1 MNYKIVALMGAS
13 GAGKD
18 TVLGALMTQAPH
30 FHEIISCTTRPPRE
44 GEVDGI
50 NYHFLTHDDFA
61 EQINQGKMM
70 EVTIFRGWCYG
81 TSFDNLVSDKINI
94 GVFNPSGVA
103 MLMDS
108 DNIDVFPIWIQ
119 ASDKTRLLRQL
130 NREHDPDVKEIIR
143 RFTTDEEDFSDID
156 IKDGLGYKA
165 YYKSYPITIVNNENQ
180 TPEETAKKILDL
192 VSLWAKMDN

>member
-1 MNYKIVALMGAS
+1 MGAA

-18 TVLGALMTQAPH
+18 AVLHALMAQAPH

-50 NYHFLTHDDFA
+50 NYHFLSHDDFG

-70 EVTIFRGWCYG
+70 EVAIFRGWCYG
-81 TSFDNLVSDKINI
+81 TSFDNLAPDNINI

-103 MLMDS
+103 MLMDNN
-108 DNIDVFPIWIQ
+108 NIDLFPIWIQ

-130 NREHDPDVKEIIR
+130 NREHNPDVKEIIR
-143 RFTTDEEDFSDID
+143 RYSTDGEDFNDIM
-156 IKDGLGYKA
+156 IKDDIGYKA
-165 YYKSYPITIVNNENQ
+165 YYESYPIAIVNNENC
-180 TPEETAKKILDL
+180 TPEETATEILNL
-192 VSLWAKMDN
+192 VSDWTKSDNLSI